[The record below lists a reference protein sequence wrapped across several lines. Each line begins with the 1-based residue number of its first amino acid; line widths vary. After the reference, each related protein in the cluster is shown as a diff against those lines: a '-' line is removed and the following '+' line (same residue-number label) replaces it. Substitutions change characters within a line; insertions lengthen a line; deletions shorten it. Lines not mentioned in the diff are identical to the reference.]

1 MVEEIFDAALLKI
14 SEKAEKAKAGAAFI
28 QLMRHATLATSVKA
42 GNRTGRPCSGPGS
55 QDKLQLRHTE
65 SVSAQP
71 LRNGSAA
78 RKGERKAGRMT
89 ELEAKAKKKRT
100 RHTEDYAGSLV
111 PQKRKEA
118 TLVPAVAAAAAA
130 EQRADGVKRRE
141 GELYAEPPR
150 HSPKEQSLHGS
161 PPRGDVAQGT
171 ARLPQAPSTQY
182 VVAGLCAR
190 RGSAN
195 SPAGT
200 AYGGP
205 SGGVGGWVRW
215 FLRSGGP

>member
-1 MVEEIFDAALLKI
+1 MKQTGRVHWWMTQQPAPRAEDIVKDVVEEIFDAALLKI
-14 SEKAEKAKAGAAFI
+14 SEKAEKAKAGAAFM

-55 QDKLQLRHTE
+55 QDGLQLRHTE

-100 RHTEDYAGSLV
+100 RHTEGYAGSLV

-118 TLVPAVAAAAAA
+118 TLVPAVAAAAA
-130 EQRADGVKRRE
+130 EQRADGVKRIRWGE
-141 GELYAEPPR
+141 GDMLDFMKTAIECAVEFQQTGEVAGHP
-150 HSPKEQSLHGS
+150 EMWQ
-161 PPRGDVAQGT
+161 AQGT
-171 ARLPQAPSTQY
+171 ARLPQAPSTQ
-182 VVAGLCAR
+182 
-190 RGSAN
+190 
-195 SPAGT
+195 
-200 AYGGP
+200 
-205 SGGVGGWVRW
+205 
-215 FLRSGGP
+215 